1 MSTPVRFDP
10 KILAITLKSTNVLE
24 YSFFGICIS
33 IRPAAYLSFKPAS
46 NPSQERPTNIQHLFR
61 LLPSLTSR
69 ICFYSSPLRICF
81 YSSPLSFVS
90 VPHPP
95 SVPVPPPPQADPESP
110 PRAPNQH
117 STPLTC
123 FCSSPLAFVSIP
135 PPSRSSEFFFTFS
148 LANHH
153 PGSKLMI

>member
-46 NPSQERPTNIQHLFR
+46 NPSPERPTNIQHLFR
-61 LLPSLTSR
+61 LLLSLTSR
-69 ICFYSSPLRICF
+69 ICFC
-81 YSSPLSFVS
+81 SSPLSFVTG
-90 VPHPP
+90 PHPP
-95 SVPVPPPPQADPESP
+95 SVPVPPPPPSRPRIP
-110 PRAPNQH
+110 PQSAQPTFNT
-117 STPLTC
+117 SLTC
-123 FCSSPLAFVSIP
+123 FCSSPVAFVSVP
-135 PPSRSSEFFFTFS
+135 PPSRPSEFFFTFS

-153 PGSKLMI
+153 PGSKLVI